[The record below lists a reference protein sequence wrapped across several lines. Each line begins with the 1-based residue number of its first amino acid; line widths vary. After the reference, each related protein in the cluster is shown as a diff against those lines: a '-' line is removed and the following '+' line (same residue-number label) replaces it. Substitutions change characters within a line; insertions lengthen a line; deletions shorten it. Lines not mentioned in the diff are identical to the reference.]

1 MQLQNIT
8 KHITEVKYRLLYLSL
23 SFLSTFLMCYYYQIE
38 FLYLLIKP
46 FLELNHTFLSTDVTE
61 ILRSLISLCFLTS
74 CLLLIPFIFY
84 QIWCYLKPGHFQWEI
99 RTQTHFLIFFLFL
112 LCIEFF
118 SIYWFILPEISAF
131 FTSYQIVIH
140 KDTLDSG
147 FSLKEMSDLMK
158 IVEISPKLETILHY
172 NLQIFI
178 VLFIL
183 LQIPVFF
190 IICYHYKLV
199 TAMQLG
205 KSRKIIFFISLLFS
219 AFISPPDVFNQLI
232 CTLFFLL
239 LFEMCIFVGYF
250 IESIQKYKNIE

>member
-8 KHITEVKYRLLYLSL
+8 KHITEVKYRFLYLGF
-23 SFLSTFLMCYYYQIE
+23 SFFCTFLTCYYYQIE

-61 ILRSLISLCFLTS
+61 ILTSLISLCFLMS
-74 CLLLIPFIFY
+74 CILLIPFVLY
-84 QIWCYLKPGHFQWEI
+84 HIWCYLKPGRYQWEI
-99 RTQTHFLIFFLFL
+99 QYQTRLSLLFL
-112 LCIEFF
+112 ALLFIEFLG
-118 SIYWFILPEISAF
+118 IYWYILPEISAF

-147 FSLKEMSDLMK
+147 FSLKEVPDFMK

-172 NLQIFI
+172 NLQLFL
-178 VLFIL
+178 VLLFL

-190 IICYHYKLV
+190 IICYHYKIV

-205 KSRKIIFFISLLFS
+205 KSRKFIIFLSLLLS

-232 CTLFFLL
+232 CTFFFLF

-250 IESIQKYKNIE
+250 LESIQKYKNIE

>member
-8 KHITEVKYRLLYLSL
+8 KHITEVKYRLIYLGFSL
-23 SFLSTFLMCYYYQIE
+23 FCTFLTCYYFQIE

-61 ILRSLISLCFLTS
+61 ILTSLISLCFLMS
-74 CLLLIPFIFY
+74 CILLIPFLCY
-84 QIWCYLKPGHFQWEI
+84 HIWCYLKPGRYYWEMKL
-99 RTQTHFLIFFLFL
+99 QTRFLLFFLLL
-112 LCIEFF
+112 LCFEFLG
-118 SIYWFILPEISAF
+118 IYWYILPEISAF

-147 FSLKEMSDLMK
+147 FHLKELPDFLK

-172 NLQIFI
+172 NLQ
-178 VLFIL
+178 LFVVFFFL

-190 IICYHYKLV
+190 IICYHFKLV

-205 KSRKIIFFISLLFS
+205 KSRKFIFFLSLLFS
-219 AFISPPDVFNQLI
+219 AFISPPDVFNQSI
-232 CTLFFLL
+232 CTLFFLF